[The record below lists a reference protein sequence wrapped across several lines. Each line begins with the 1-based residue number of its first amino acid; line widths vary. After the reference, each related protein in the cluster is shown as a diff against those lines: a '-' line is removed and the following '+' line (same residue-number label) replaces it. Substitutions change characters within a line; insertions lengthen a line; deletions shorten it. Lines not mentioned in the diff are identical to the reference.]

1 MDTVDTAQYQTVDP
15 PRGQKFGTSSDG
27 QVSSKYN
34 DHHGTVVVNT
44 LVLDGTSS
52 ISQSSEEFSDENVLD
67 EFLTTIE
74 GFQPTVEEITNKVAI
89 IKKQIEAH
97 GITWFTQQVRP
108 SSPTLEEFWKFY
120 SLPESLEFKEL
131 LSRIFEIAELDL
143 ASRSIT
149 FQEKDQ
155 KFFKGLKT
163 IKLFDLI
170 PYLSRS
176 LHFF

>member
-1 MDTVDTAQYQTVDP
+1 MDTAVTVDT
-15 PRGQKFGTSSDG
+15 F
-27 QVSSKYN
+27 
-34 DHHGTVVVNT
+34 
-44 LVLDGTSS
+44 S
-52 ISQSSEEFSDENVLD
+52 IAQSSEEFSDENILD

-74 GFQPTVEEITNKVAI
+74 GFQPTVEEITKKVASL
-89 IKKQIEAH
+89 KKQIEAH

-108 SSPTLEEFWKFY
+108 SSPALNEFWKFY

-143 ASRSIT
+143 ASRSLT

-170 PYLSRS
+170 PYLTRG